1 MFHLRSFQVNGS
13 TSMDYELKL
22 NWVKKRK
29 ALFNNVRLVCLNCKS
44 RQNLTLN
51 LFSATFQAQSIQPCR
66 AKPAVLTYSAPDPGR
81 SPAVDAVCRRGLK
94 TAVK

>member
-51 LFSATFQAQSIQPCR
+51 LFSATF
-66 AKPAVLTYSAPDPGR
+66 
-81 SPAVDAVCRRGLK
+81 
-94 TAVK
+94 